1 MSESYVT
8 FDLDQLLV
16 GAPLPCALYVYVDF
30 RFIVFRGEGDTVDRN
45 AFDRLASRKVKQLF
59 IQERD
64 RVRFASWASNKPVS
78 AEPITED
85 DRAIANF
92 REDTSRRLYDIFQE
106 SHSNKVVTQ
115 TLEASKKLVAEIMKS
130 PYAVRPLTQLQSYS
144 QGTVDHSVNVSILSV
159 YLAMQMG
166 YSHARILQHVGAGA
180 LLHDFGKTAV
190 SLEDHDSPEKA
201 AEKMRD
207 HPELGAQVLERDP
220 KVPNEVK
227 LIVAQ
232 HHECHDGSGY
242 PRKLKGSG
250 IYDLAR
256 IVSIANHFDELVS
269 SATGSLPDRQRSAI
283 SKLDHEL
290 SEIFDPQKLDK
301 ALKIL
306 KLGL

>member
-8 FDLDQLLV
+8 FEIDQILV
-16 GAPLPCALYVYVDF
+16 GEPLPCPLFVYVDF
-30 RFIVFRGEGDTVDRN
+30 RFITFRGEGDALDRV
-45 AFDRLASRKVKQLF
+45 AFDRLISKKVKQLF
-59 IQERD
+59 IQEKD
-64 RVRFASWASNKPVS
+64 RPRFLAWAQTRPTSPPPV
-78 AEPITED
+78 TED
-85 DRAIANF
+85 DRAIADY
-92 REDTSRRLYDIFQE
+92 REDASRKLYDIFQD

-115 TLEASKKLVAEIMKS
+115 TLAASKKLVAEIMKA
-130 PYAVRPLTQLQSYS
+130 PFAVRPLAQLQSYS

-166 YSHARILQHVGAGA
+166 YSHAMILQHVGAGA
-180 LLHDFGKTAV
+180 LLHDIGKTV
-190 SLEDHDSPEKA
+190 VPVDEKDTREVT
-201 AEKMRD
+201 AEKLRA
-207 HPELGAQVLERDP
+207 HPELGAQLLEKEP

-232 HHECHDGSGY
+232 HHEAHDGTGY
-242 PRKLKGSG
+242 PKRLRGTG

-256 IVSIANHFDELVS
+256 IVAIANQFDELVS
-269 SATGSLPDRQRSAI
+269 SGRGSLTERQKTAI

-290 SEIFDPQKLDK
+290 SEKFDPQKLDK